1 MYPTTSRSPGLDSR
15 KTTAASRT
23 PGCSR
28 RADSISLSLI
38 ALSLRRELAEFL
50 SIYLA
55 VRIQRNR
62 FYMMN
67 DGRDHVTGQPLLD
80 LCLHSG
86 IVRAILSTDE
96 RHNSAGGAVLDRPGD
111 DGYRIGLVNFAQVG
125 FDFFKLHSETEH
137 FYLVVDSAEVMKD
150 TRCIAISKIAG
161 SIPAP
166 AGEIWKALAAEIG
179 VAEIA

>member
-1 MYPTTSRSPGLDSR
+1 MYPTTSRPPSLDSR

-28 RADSISLSLI
+28 RAVSISLSLI
-38 ALSLRRELAEFL
+38 ALSLRCELAEFL

-62 FYMMN
+62 FYMVN

-80 LCLHSG
+80 LCLHCG
-86 IVRAILSTDE
+86 IVRAILATDE
-96 RHNSAGGAVLDRPGD
+96 GHNSAGGAVLDGPGN
-111 DGYRIGLVNFAQVG
+111 DGYGIGLVHLAQVG

-137 FYLVVDSAEVMKD
+137 FYLVVDSAKVMKD
-150 TRCIAISKIAG
+150 TGRIAISEIAG

-166 AGEIWKALAAEIG
+166 AGEIWKALAAEL
-179 VAEIA
+179 